1 MSSVGKRRRERIR
14 AKQQADPEY
23 ADSHV
28 SKAPGRLAR
37 VSRRKARREARQ
49 TDTGD
54 ISAELPA
61 FIPDVDMSQPELSL
75 RQRRSLRRRLK
86 ERQQGLDRPEERVR
100 PIGVIWISWRW
111 LSGSISLFLII
122 LLYFMLGSNVF
133 IVDTIA
139 VGGERYLTPEQVFE
153 ATGVADHNLFKL
165 DARSIEKRLE
175 SNPSIGNAEVYIG
188 WPPNAVSVFI
198 TERDPALIWEQ
209 GNFRVWIDVN
219 GIAMFQREERDDL
232 LRIVYPGE
240 ELEPLTTG
248 STIDWQIVAGALQLK
263 SKRPSIRVMLY
274 DPVKGLGIREEGNWV
289 AWFGIGLG
297 MEQRLLVYEAIVN
310 AYYPSIQFEEVNVS
324 DPHHPTFVDRF
335 YQQ

>member
-1 MSSVGKRRRERIR
+1 MSSVGKRRRERIQ
-14 AKQQADPEY
+14 AKRIADKEN
-23 ADSHV
+23 AEGHV

-37 VSRRKARREARQ
+37 VSRRKAMRDARQ

-54 ISAELPA
+54 IRAELPV
-61 FIPDVDMSQPELSL
+61 FIPDGDLTKPELSL
-75 RQRRSLRRRLK
+75 RQRRLLRRRVK
-86 ERQQGLDRPEERVR
+86 ERQDGLDRPDERVR

-122 LLYFMLGSNVF
+122 LLYFMLGSDAF
-133 IVDTIA
+133 IIDTIA

-153 ATGVADHNLFKL
+153 ATGAADRNLFKL
-165 DARSIEKRLE
+165 DARSIEARLE
-175 SNPSIGNAEVYIG
+175 TNPSIGKAEVYIG

-209 GNFRVWIDVN
+209 GNFRVWVDVN
-219 GIAMFQREERDDL
+219 GIVMFQREERDDL
-232 LRIVYPGE
+232 LRIVYPDE
-240 ELEPLTTG
+240 NLDALTTG
-248 STIDWQIVAGALQLK
+248 DSIDWQIVAGALQLK
-263 SKRPSIRVMLY
+263 SKRPSIKVMLY

-297 MEQRLLVYEAIVN
+297 MEQRLLVYDAIVN
-310 AYYPSIQFEEVNVS
+310 AYYPSIQFEEVDVS